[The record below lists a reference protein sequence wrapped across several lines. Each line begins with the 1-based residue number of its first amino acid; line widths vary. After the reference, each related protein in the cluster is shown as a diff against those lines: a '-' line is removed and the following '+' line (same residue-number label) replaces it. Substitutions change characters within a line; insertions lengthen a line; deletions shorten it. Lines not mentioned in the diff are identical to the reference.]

1 MTVINSLKND
11 CHLLFKNDSHKKRN
25 IKMKRN
31 TYIQKEI
38 RKKKK
43 EDGIIKVTLE
53 LNKEQYKLLNKMS
66 RFLLQGNISPGQK
79 KVIKT
84 YSEIFIHIIKNY
96 QRQIPEKKI
105 TKGFYRRCL
114 VAQFYKDIPNLSNS
128 QIIEKLN
135 ELENKQNDKSV
146 NLSNPIYYSENKLN
160 LNKNTK
166 SNKKWDENILK
177 RSLDSNFINEN
188 IEKLNSISDK

>member
-1 MTVINSLKND
+1 MKKDVEMKKNVEIK
-11 CHLLFKNDSHKKRN
+11 KN
-25 IKMKRN
+25 
-31 TYIQKEI
+31 TLIQSKI

-105 TKGFYRRCL
+105 TRGFYRRCL
-114 VAQFYKDIPNLSNS
+114 VAQFYKDISNLSNS

-135 ELENKQNDKSV
+135 ELEIKQNDKSV
-146 NLSNPIYYSENKLN
+146 NLSNPIYYSENKLHQ
-160 LNKNTK
+160 NTK

-188 IEKLNSISDK
+188 IEKLNSNSDK

>member
-1 MTVINSLKND
+1 
-11 CHLLFKNDSHKKRN
+11 
-25 IKMKRN
+25 MKRN
-31 TYIQKEI
+31 TYIQREI

-105 TKGFYRRCL
+105 TRGFYRRCL
-114 VAQFYKDIPNLSNS
+114 IAQFYKDIPNLSNS

-135 ELENKQNDKSV
+135 ELEIKQDDKSV

-188 IEKLNSISDK
+188 IEKLNSNSDK